1 MRTNYIG
8 VDVAREF
15 PGSVGICVF
24 LPASDRIGEASLDQ
38 LRDGHDWRAG
48 SEYYKRPS
56 RRHTAHSLFLIPTSD
71 HWNQHREA
79 FIRLAA
85 NINATI

>member
-15 PGSVGICVF
+15 PGEVGVCVF

-38 LRDGHDWRAG
+38 LRDGHDWRPG
-48 SEYYKRPS
+48 SEYHKARD
-56 RRHTAHSLFLIPTSD
+56 RRHEVHTLFLIPTIDYWSK
-71 HWNQHREA
+71 HGET

-85 NINATI
+85 NINAAI